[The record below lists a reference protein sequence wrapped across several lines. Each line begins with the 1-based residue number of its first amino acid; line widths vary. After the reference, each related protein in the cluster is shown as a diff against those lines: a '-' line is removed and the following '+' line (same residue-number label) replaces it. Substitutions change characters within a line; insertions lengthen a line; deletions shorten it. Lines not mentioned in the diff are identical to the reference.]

1 MPTLFRAGIVL
12 AEPPAPAGFDG
23 EPMPALVLL
32 SIVLMPLYDRVG
44 PQEPLIV
51 TERAAVILNPV
62 KPDSTAEFEL
72 GLEQLRAA
80 LATMTA
86 SLHPAKRQKAQ
97 GWKIYRAEEPL
108 GTNVLYVF
116 VLNPALPYGDYSFKN
131 LLEES
136 MPAAEAE
143 LALRRLSGS
152 LAGAQTV
159 INLTPTQPQPTKSR
173 QVIQMLFSTAA
184 PIAAESSG

>member
-1 MPTLFRAGIVL
+1 M
-12 AEPPAPAGFDG
+12 
-23 EPMPALVLL
+23 
-32 SIVLMPLYDRVG
+32 VLMPLSARVG
-44 PQEPLIV
+44 PQESLIV

-62 KPDSTAEFEL
+62 KPDRTAEFEL
-72 GLEQLRAA
+72 GLAQLRAA

-86 SLHPAKRQKAQ
+86 SLHPAKRQKAL
-97 GWKIYRAEEPL
+97 GWKIYRAEEPI

-136 MPAAEAE
+136 PPAEAE
-143 LALRRLSGS
+143 VALQRLSGS

-159 INLTPTQPQPTKSR
+159 INLMPTQSQPAKGR
-173 QVIQMLFSTAA
+173 K
-184 PIAAESSG
+184 